1 MEQTELLRR
10 TIEVLESQGIRYLI
24 VGSVASMG
32 YGEPRF
38 TRDIDVVVDVSADD
52 VSRLCDAFPEAEYYV
67 NRDMARQAAREGG
80 QFNVIH
86 PASGN
91 KIDFIIARRDAWG
104 RQQVE
109 RRRRVTILPGLVGYA
124 GSPEDVILGKMWYY
138 QVGGSEKHLRDIAA
152 MLRVSGD
159 QIDRGYVAQWAEQLG
174 LSEIWQAILSRLT
187 ADSSMLPPDR

>member
-1 MEQTELLRR
+1 MEQVDLLRR

-67 NRDMARQAAREGG
+67 NRDTARQAAREGG

-152 MLRVSGD
+152 MLRVSGE
-159 QIDRGYVAQWAEQLG
+159 QIDRGYIAHWADQLG
-174 LSEIWQAILSRLT
+174 LSEIWHAILSRLT
-187 ADSSMLPPDR
+187 AQS

>member
-1 MEQTELLRR
+1 MDQAELLRQ

-24 VGSVASMG
+24 VGSLASMV

-38 TRDIDVVVDVSADD
+38 TRDIDIVIDVTAEQIPG
-52 VSRLCDAFPEAEYYV
+52 LCAAFPDEEYYV
-67 NRDMARQAAREGG
+67 NRDTAQQAAKEGG

-91 KIDFIIARRDAWG
+91 KIDFIIARCDAWG

-109 RRRRVTILPGLVGYA
+109 RRRRVLIFPGVVGYA

-138 QVGGSEKHLRDIAA
+138 QLGQSQKHLRDVAS
-152 MLRVSGD
+152 MLQVSGD
-159 QIDRGYVAQWAEQLG
+159 QVDRAYVAQWAERLG
-174 LSEIWQAILSRLT
+174 LSEVWQSILSRLT
-187 ADSSMLPPDR
+187 AES

>member
-1 MEQTELLRR
+1 MEQADLLRR
-10 TIEVLESQGIRYLI
+10 AIEVLESEGIRYLI
-24 VGSVASMG
+24 VGSLASTA
-32 YGEPRF
+32 YGQPRS
-38 TRDIDVVVDVSADD
+38 TQDIDVVVDAGIAE

-67 NRDMARQAAREGG
+67 NRDTACQAAKEGG

-109 RRRRVTILPGLVGYA
+109 RRRRVTIFPGLVGYA

-138 QVGGSEKHLRDIAA
+138 QLGGSERHLRDIAA
-152 MLRVSGD
+152 MLQISGEQIDRAYVANWAERLGLSDIWKTILSRVSGD
-159 QIDRGYVAQWAEQLG
+159 
-174 LSEIWQAILSRLT
+174 T
-187 ADSSMLPPDR
+187 

>member
-1 MEQTELLRR
+1 MDQIELLRR
-10 TIEVLESQGIRYLI
+10 TLDVLQSQAIRYLI
-24 VGSVASMG
+24 VGSLASMA

-38 TRDIDVVVDVSADD
+38 TRDIDIVIDVTPGQVATLCSAY
-52 VSRLCDAFPEAEYYV
+52 PEDEYYV
-67 NRDMARQAAREGG
+67 SPAAAEQAAREGG

-109 RRRRVTILPGLVGYA
+109 RRQRVTLLPGLVGYA

-138 QVGGSEKHLRDIAA
+138 QLGGSEKHLRDTAA
-152 MLRVSGD
+152 MLRISGD
-159 QIDRGYVAQWAEQLG
+159 QIDRTYVAHWADELG
-174 LSEIWQAILSRLT
+174 LSGIWHSILSRLA
-187 ADSSMLPPDR
+187 ADD

>member
-1 MEQTELLRR
+1 MEQAELLRR

-24 VGSVASMG
+24 VGSAASVA

-38 TRDIDVVVDVSADD
+38 TLDIDIVIDVTPGQVSQLCSAYPDD
-52 VSRLCDAFPEAEYYV
+52 EYYV
-67 NRDMARQAAREGG
+67 SLAAAKQAAKEGG

-109 RRRRVTILPGLVGYA
+109 RRRRVAILPGLFGYA

-138 QVGGSEKHLRDIAA
+138 QLGGSEKHLRDIAS
-152 MLRVSGD
+152 MLRLSGD
-159 QIDRGYVAQWAEQLG
+159 QIDRAYVAQWAEQLG
-174 LSEIWQAILSRLT
+174 LSEIWQTILSRLT
-187 ADSSMLPPDR
+187 ADR

>member
-1 MEQTELLRR
+1 MEQVDLLRR
-10 TIEVLESQGIRYLI
+10 TIEVLEAQGIPYLI
-24 VGSVASMG
+24 VGSVASMA

-38 TRDIDVVVDVSADD
+38 TRDIDIVVDVSADD
-52 VSRLCDAFPEAEYYV
+52 VSRLCDSFPDAEYYV
-67 NRDMARQAAREGG
+67 SRDTARRAAEEGG

-104 RQQVE
+104 RQQVD
-109 RRRRVTILPGLVGYA
+109 RRRRVAILPGLVGYA

-138 QVGGSEKHLRDIAA
+138 QLGQSEKHLRDIAA
-152 MLRVSGD
+152 MLQISGD
-159 QIDRGYVAQWAEQLG
+159 QIDRAYIAQWAERLG

-187 ADSSMLPPDR
+187 AES